1 MNKRE
6 WQLVMAVGT
15 ILNGVT
21 LLPWFP
27 RGRAWKLGRAL
38 LGLTMMGAVVAHRL
52 APPDNAASDP
62 LMEGAARTD
71 AVPLRALWGGTP

>member
-1 MNKRE
+1 MNKRD
-6 WQLVMAVGT
+6 WQVVMAVGT

-38 LGLTMMGAVVAHRL
+38 LGLTMIGAVVAHRL
-52 APPDNAASDP
+52 APPDNAH
-62 LMEGAARTD
+62 EE
-71 AVPLRALWGGTP
+71 